1 MFGDRLKVARKN
13 KNYTLDELSI
23 AYNNIYN
30 GGLNKGTLSKY
41 ENNKQEPMI
50 TVVNNLSKILDVSI
64 DFLLNDTTAPATNQ
78 ISTNK
83 KNIFLLS
90 TDEQALIKKYR
101 PLDENGRSTVNGLV
115 DMLYKQQHCTTVLM
129 VARGGN
135 RTNTFLTSDLDDL
148 LVDKP
153 DEYDDI

>member
-23 AYNNIYN
+23 TYNNIYN

-64 DFLLNDTTAPATNQ
+64 DFLLNDNPTTNQ
-78 ISTNK
+78 VSTSQED
-83 KNIFLLS
+83 IFLVS
-90 TDEQALIKKYR
+90 RDEQELIKKYR
-101 PLDENGRSTVNGLV
+101 PLDENGRATIDGLV
-115 DMLYKQQHCTTVLM
+115 DMLHKQQFYTKVKI
-129 VARGGN
+129 VARSGN
-135 RTNTFLTSDLDDL
+135 EKDTFLTSDLDQL
-148 LVDKP
+148 LDQP
-153 DEYDDI
+153 DDYDI

>member
-13 KNYTLDELSI
+13 KNYTLDKLSI
-23 AYNNIYN
+23 IYKNIYN

-64 DFLLNDTTAPATNQ
+64 DFLLNDNPATNQ
-78 ISTNK
+78 LSTSQED
-83 KNIFLLS
+83 IFLVS
-90 TDEQALIKKYR
+90 RDEQELIKKYR
-101 PLDENGRSTVNGLV
+101 PLDENGRATVNGLV
-115 DMLYKQQHCTTVLM
+115 DMLYKQQYYTTVPM

-135 RTNTFLTSDLDDL
+135 QTNTFLTSDLEDL
-148 LVDKP
+148 LIDKP
-153 DEYDDI
+153 DEYNDI